1 MPPDPSTS
9 PHRGDADQ
17 EDLVFRGCLWF
28 TAFAWI
34 APILCGL
41 LLGLAIYGALG

>member
-1 MPPDPSTS
+1 MTPDLSPPR
-9 PHRGDADQ
+9 HHGDADQ
-17 EDLVFRGCLWF
+17 EDPVFRGCLWF